1 MDLLVNLCSKY
12 LVIFYTFFNNAFAIY
27 ILICILL
34 FFFSP
39 RFELPA
45 IQDMQ
50 PKEGKKVLITCH
62 FCGETGHK
70 AIYCSKIPPDMR
82 EQQVRQEMD
91 REYHRG
97 GGGGGGDPHHPH
109 HRMNMHNG
117 PRNDIPRGPQKP
129 LEEVTCYK
137 CSRKGHYAN
146 KCPKG
151 HLAFLSHAGNGG
163 GGGDAG
169 GGNL

>member
-1 MDLLVNLCSKY
+1 M
-12 LVIFYTFFNNAFAIY
+12 
-27 ILICILL
+27 
-34 FFFSP
+34 
-39 RFELPA
+39 
-45 IQDMQ
+45 
-50 PKEGKKVLITCH
+50 ITCH
-62 FCGETGHK
+62 FCGESGHK
-70 AIYCSKIPPDMR
+70 AIYCNKMPPDMR

-97 GGGGGGDPHHPH
+97 GGPGGNIGGPGEGRGDPHH
-109 HRMNMHNG
+109 RVNMHNG
-117 PRNDIPRGPQKP
+117 PRGDGPRGPQKP

-163 GGGDAG
+163 GGDASV
-169 GGNL
+169 GNL